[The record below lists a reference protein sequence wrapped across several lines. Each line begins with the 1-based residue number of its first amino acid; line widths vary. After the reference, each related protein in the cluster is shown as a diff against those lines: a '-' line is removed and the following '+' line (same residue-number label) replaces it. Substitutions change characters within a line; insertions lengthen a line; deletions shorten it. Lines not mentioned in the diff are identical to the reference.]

1 MTSESVVQDR
11 DYTLII
17 DKSGSMST
25 ADKPSEKTRWQIAQE
40 STLALARKCE
50 EIDPDGI
57 TIYLFSDVSDAMIM
71 LLPIR

>member
-1 MTSESVVQDR
+1 MTEPSIIKDR

-25 ADKPSEKTRWQIAQE
+25 RDQIGGSSRWAAVRE
-40 STLALARKCE
+40 STLALARACE

-57 TIYLFSDVSDAMIM
+57 TVDS
-71 LLPIR
+71 

>member
-1 MTSESVVQDR
+1 MVENR

-25 ADKPSEKTRWQIAQE
+25 LINP
-40 STLALARKCE
+40 ARKPVGKLPKNPPSPWLE
-50 EIDPDGI
+50 SARNSIPTASLSI
-57 TIYLFSDVSDAMIM
+57 FFPDVSDAMIM